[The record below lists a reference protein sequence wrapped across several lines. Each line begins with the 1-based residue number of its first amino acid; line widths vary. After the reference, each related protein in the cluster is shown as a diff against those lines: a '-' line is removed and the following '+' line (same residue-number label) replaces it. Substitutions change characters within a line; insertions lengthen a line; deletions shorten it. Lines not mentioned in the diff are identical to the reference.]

1 MDAGLLKLAK
11 ETDSVSWISVL
22 LGVGVTLYIIKEIA
36 KLPFF
41 KKPKEEN
48 KTQSFQQIADPAIIK
63 VVEGIYSL
71 LKLNGK
77 AVEDIQDNQ
86 KEYIKV
92 AYETKNEVFKIND
105 TVQKDHNKF
114 GKLVN
119 DVGMISSET
128 SADAHRNDGNFKTLI
143 GKVEGVQKEISDFR
157 LQVAEGKAKLA

>member
-1 MDAGLLKLAK
+1 MPEATGTIDYKDLAIIIGLVFFML
-11 ETDSVSWISVL
+11 ERV
-22 LGVGVTLYIIKEIA
+22 IKI
-36 KLPFF
+36 LTPLI
-41 KKPKEEN
+41 KKPKEDN
-48 KTQSFQQIADPAIIK
+48 KPQIVQQVADPAIIK
-63 VVEGIYSL
+63 AVEGIFGL

-77 AVEDIQDNQ
+77 AVDEIKANQ

-92 AYETKNEVFKIND
+92 SYETRNEVLKIND

-114 GKLVN
+114 GKLVS